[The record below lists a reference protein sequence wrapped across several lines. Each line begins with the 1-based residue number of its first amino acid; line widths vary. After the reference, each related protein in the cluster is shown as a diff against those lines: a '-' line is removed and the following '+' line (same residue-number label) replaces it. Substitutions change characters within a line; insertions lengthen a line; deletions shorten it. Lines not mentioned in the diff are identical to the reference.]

1 MAPIQMASIQMAVIQ
16 MACTSQ
22 KASPDLMFH
31 RVSATVAT
39 AAGGGAKWLG
49 IAL

>member
-1 MAPIQMASIQMAVIQ
+1 MVWGSLFGPLETLSRV
-16 MACTSQ
+16 CTSQ

-31 RVSATVAT
+31 MVSAKVAT
-39 AAGGGAKWLG
+39 AAGGDAKWLG